1 MQIVTAASYSFLCLQ
16 KGCSST
22 CEALLRSGGLTLGP
36 LASFNYSVGVTYHIH
51 LSGSLLDSV

>member
-1 MQIVTAASYSFLCLQ
+1 MEISQSLCALIPV
-16 KGCSST
+16 ST
-22 CEALLRSGGLTLGP
+22 WEALLRSGGLTLGP